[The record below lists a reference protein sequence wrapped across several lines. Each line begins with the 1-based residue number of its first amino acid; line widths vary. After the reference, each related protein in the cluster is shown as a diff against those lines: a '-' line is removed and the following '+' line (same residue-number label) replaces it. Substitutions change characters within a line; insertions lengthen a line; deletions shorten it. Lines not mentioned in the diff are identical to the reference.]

1 MSLSGNIYTFS
12 TNKLTQSYN
21 ERTLH
26 LAVTMLYIHHKT
38 NTIIHSCLLFCT
50 SLHVPDWITSYKYNI
65 NYLTFF

>member
-26 LAVTMLYIHHKT
+26 LAVTMLYIHRKT
-38 NTIIHSCLLFCT
+38 NTIIHSCFIILYIVTCSWLDYF
-50 SLHVPDWITSYKYNI
+50 I
-65 NYLTFF
+65 